1 MTYPRIFAWI
11 ISTSILASCGGGG
24 SPDVPAATAST
35 GTTTTGTTTTT
46 SAATAPTIALELRN
60 SNNASTTTLGSAG
73 TTARATVLD
82 GSGQPVGSKLVTF
95 STAATVATLSPTSG
109 QALTDASGVAQV
121 QLAPASLTAA
131 GAGTL
136 TATAVVGTTTVTKTL
151 DYQLTPASLRIEALN
166 AGGGTLAA
174 YGNRSISVQ
183 VTANGVALTSTT
195 VPVTFAASCGSTN
208 LAPATVST
216 NASGTASTTYSAIA
230 PECFGTNVVITASV
244 PGATSV
250 SGQIAVDAAQVANI
264 QFVSSAPQV
273 IYLAGSTGATQAVVT
288 FKVIDSNGNAVQN
301 QGVTLSL
308 VNAAPGVSLGLSGNT
323 SPLTATTNSAGQ
335 VSTAVFAGTIP
346 TSVQVRALMPSN
358 PNVLAT
364 LSNVLTVASGRAVQ
378 RATSIALGQF
388 AIEGFNVDGVTTTVT
403 VSLADRQG
411 NPVPD
416 GTQINLTSESGLLV
430 PPTCVTAGGTSSC
443 VVNFRSQGTRPSDG
457 RVSILAYLPGEEDFV
472 DANANNVYDAGE
484 VFTDLGDA
492 YRDDNEDGAYVA
504 VDDFTVPRAS
514 PAVTCQNVISSA
526 TALGGDH
533 GRADRCDG
541 VWGTADIRGQAVVV
555 FSTSSARIVGVNSS
569 AVDRIQL
576 ANPLVKIN
584 DLNGNIMPVGS
595 SIAVASTSTTCA
607 VTTTVTTVA
616 NAAFSK
622 AAVVAGNAGTI
633 VPLTATG
640 CVAGNRI
647 TVTAT
652 SPRGISTSREL
663 IFE

>member
-1 MTYPRIFAWI
+1 MNYLKISAWI

-24 SPDVPAATAST
+24 SPDVPTTTTST
-35 GTTTTGTTTTT
+35 GTTTTSTT
-46 SAATAPTIALELRN
+46 SPSTVTTPSIALELR
-60 SNNASTTTLGSAG
+60 SASNASTTTLTAAG

-82 GSGQPVGSKLVTF
+82 GSGQPVVSKLVTF
-95 STAATVATLSPTSG
+95 STTAAAATFTPASG

-131 GAGTL
+131 GAGTV
-136 TATAVVGTTTVTKTL
+136 TATAVVGTTTVTKSL

-166 AGGGTLAA
+166 VGNGTLAA

-183 VTANGVALTSTT
+183 VTADGAALTTAT
-195 VPVTFAASCGSTN
+195 VPVTFAASCGSAN

-216 NASGTASTTYSAIA
+216 NASGLASTTYSAVA

-244 PGATSV
+244 PGAASV
-250 SGQIAVDAAQVANI
+250 SGQIPVAAAQVANI

-273 IYLAGSTGATQAVVT
+273 IYLTGSTGATQAVVT

-308 VNAAPGVSLGLSGNT
+308 VNAAPGVSLGLSGNA
-323 SPLTATTNSAGQ
+323 SPVTATTNSAGQ
-335 VSTAVFAGTIP
+335 VATAVFAGTIP
-346 TSVQVRALMPSN
+346 TSVQVRAVMPSN
-358 PNVLAT
+358 PGVPAT

-378 RATSIALGQF
+378 KATSVAVGQF
-388 AIEGFNVDGVTTTVT
+388 AIEGFDVDGIATPVT

-416 GTQINLTSESGLLV
+416 GTQVNLTSESGLLV
-430 PPTCVTAGGTSSC
+430 PPTCITTNGTSSC
-443 VVNFRSQGTRPSDG
+443 VVSFRSQGTRPADG
-457 RVSILAYLPGEEDFV
+457 RVSILAYLPGEEDFI
-472 DANANNVYDAGE
+472 DANANNVYDLGE
-484 VFTDLGDA
+484 TFTDLGDV
-492 YRDDNEDGAYVA
+492 YRDDNEDGIYVA

-514 PAVTCQNVISSA
+514 PALACRNVIPNT

-541 VWGTADIRGQAVVV
+541 VWGIADVRGQVVV
-555 FSTSSARIVGVNSS
+555 VYATSNARIVGVNSS
-569 AVDRIQL
+569 ATNRIAL

-595 SIAVASTSTTCA
+595 SITLASASTNCA
-607 VTTTVTTVA
+607 VTTLVTTVP

-640 CVAGNRI
+640 CVAGNRV
-647 TVTAT
+647 TVTVT
-652 SPRGISTSREL
+652 SPRGTPTSQEL